1 MMAIV
6 MVTMHGDDAG
16 DERGIANG
24 QHAAVAVHHA
34 TSADRAWPIGGN
46 RANANV
52 ATHPRW
58 RTHTG
63 DGVTAIADK

>member
-6 MVTMHGDDAG
+6 MAAMHGDNAG
-16 DERGIANG
+16 DQRGIANG

-34 TSADRAWPIGGN
+34 PSGGRADRIGGN
-46 RANANV
+46 ETSANG
-52 ATHPRW
+52 TIRPRW

-63 DGVTAIADK
+63 DWRWH